1 MGHIAPVNS
10 VDFASG
16 NSDYLVTSGR
26 DRAVK
31 IWQWRSKT
39 VKLNIDLRKCGRGT
53 GLLKQYL
60 NQTSQGRWNR
70 PDLPDLGLASIFQ
83 TKKVAAT
90 VVTILKTLLLT
101 IGLAWQKSIPASL
114 LADEQFKFS

>member
-53 GLLKQYL
+53 GLLKFRYFEKATKFEKIFYL
-60 NQTSQGRWNR
+60 TF
-70 PDLPDLGLASIFQ
+70 D
-83 TKKVAAT
+83 AT
-90 VVTILKTLLLT
+90 
-101 IGLAWQKSIPASL
+101 
-114 LADEQFKFS
+114 E

>member
-31 IWQWRSKT
+31 IWHWRSKT
-39 VKLNIDLRKCGRGT
+39 VKLNIDLRKYGRGT
-53 GLLKQYL
+53 GLLLFNYYVYEICIKSVAVRIWR
-60 NQTSQGRWNR
+60 TIVPR
-70 PDLPDLGLASIFQ
+70 
-83 TKKVAAT
+83 TK
-90 VVTILKTLLLT
+90 LLLVIPSPIT
-101 IGLAWQKSIPASL
+101 IITFHKEIHPNYYISKYFYNWVNLN
-114 LADEQFKFS
+114 

>member
-1 MGHIAPVNS
+1 MGINQENVENSACFMYELSFSSFQGSRLMGHIAPVNS

-53 GLLKQYL
+53 GLLFLCNYFVSEIS
-60 NQTSQGRWNR
+60 N
-70 PDLPDLGLASIFQ
+70 
-83 TKKVAAT
+83 
-90 VVTILKTLLLT
+90 LLT
-101 IGLAWQKSIPASL
+101 FQ
-114 LADEQFKFS
+114 

>member
-31 IWQWRSKT
+31 IWHWRSKT
-39 VKLNIDLRKCGRGT
+39 VKLNIDLRKYGRGT
-53 GLLKQYL
+53 GLL
-60 NQTSQGRWNR
+60 
-70 PDLPDLGLASIFQ
+70 F
-83 TKKVAAT
+83 
-90 VVTILKTLLLT
+90 LT
-101 IGLAWQKSIPASL
+101 ITFMKYQICCCQD
-114 LADEQFKFS
+114 DEQLNPELKCQE

>member
-31 IWQWRSKT
+31 IWHWRSKT
-39 VKLNIDLRKCGRGT
+39 VKLNIDLRKYGRGT
-53 GLLKQYL
+53 GLLLFNYYVYEIS
-60 NQTSQGRWNR
+60 N
-70 PDLPDLGLASIFQ
+70 
-83 TKKVAAT
+83 
-90 VVTILKTLLLT
+90 LLLL
-101 IGLAWQKSIPASL
+101 GYGVQLYPEL
-114 LADEQFKFS
+114 NFS

>member
-60 NQTSQGRWNR
+60 NQTSML
-70 PDLPDLGLASIFQ
+70 DSAVLKI
-83 TKKVAAT
+83 
-90 VVTILKTLLLT
+90 VT
-101 IGLAWQKSIPASL
+101 Q
-114 LADEQFKFS
+114 KFSV

>member
-60 NQTSQGRWNR
+60 NQTSHNGGK
-70 PDLPDLGLASIFQ
+70 GLNFDSSVFFLVKQ
-83 TKKVAAT
+83 
-90 VVTILKTLLLT
+90 
-101 IGLAWQKSIPASL
+101 
-114 LADEQFKFS
+114 KFSV

>member
-1 MGHIAPVNS
+1 MDVLLFSFQGSRLMGHIAPVNS

-39 VKLNIDLRKCGRGT
+39 VKLNIDLRKYGRGT
-53 GLLKQYL
+53 GLL
-60 NQTSQGRWNR
+60 
-70 PDLPDLGLASIFQ
+70 
-83 TKKVAAT
+83 V
-90 VVTILKTLLLT
+90 LT
-101 IGLAWQKSIPASL
+101 ISL
-114 LADEQFKFS
+114 LKILICTCLMTYLTRMNLFFAI

>member
-31 IWQWRSKT
+31 IWHWRSKT
-39 VKLNIDLRKCGRGT
+39 VKLNIDLRKYGRGT
-53 GLLKQYL
+53 GLLLFNYYVYEIL
-60 NQTSQGRWNR
+60 NLLLSGCRTTVPRIK
-70 PDLPDLGLASIFQ
+70 LL
-83 TKKVAAT
+83 T
-90 VVTILKTLLLT
+90 VVPSPITIITFHKKIHSHYYISTFKIGLILLT
-101 IGLAWQKSIPASL
+101 
-114 LADEQFKFS
+114 

>member
-53 GLLKQYL
+53 GLLKFRYFEKTTKFEKIFYL
-60 NQTSQGRWNR
+60 TF
-70 PDLPDLGLASIFQ
+70 D
-83 TKKVAAT
+83 AT
-90 VVTILKTLLLT
+90 
-101 IGLAWQKSIPASL
+101 
-114 LADEQFKFS
+114 E

>member
-39 VKLNIDLRKCGRGT
+39 VKLNIDLRKYGRGT
-53 GLLKQYL
+53 GLLLFNYYVYEIS
-60 NQTSQGRWNR
+60 N
-70 PDLPDLGLASIFQ
+70 
-83 TKKVAAT
+83 
-90 VVTILKTLLLT
+90 LLLL
-101 IGLAWQKSIPASL
+101 GYGVQLYPEL
-114 LADEQFKFS
+114 NFS